1 MLTVDQI
8 REKLKDRRLPVVAA
22 ACKVEYR
29 EVWRIAT
36 GKAIRVRPQTLERLS
51 AYLEGSAGAIARH

>member
-1 MLTVDQI
+1 MLTVEQI

-22 ACKVEYR
+22 ACGVEYR

-51 AYLEGSAGAIARH
+51 AYLEGNLDAVAEK